1 MEAGDIVKVSIPLV
15 AGMAAGALLCNAAG
29 TAWRAAAAGISLA
42 AGTALIA
49 GCVFTRRRAGAAICA
64 AYLLLGLFCYCSRS
78 LLPPLPRGRKLDA
91 GWLSG
96 LIDALP
102 FSSERTSPLVKALL
116 TGDRSGLA
124 RDTIDSFRASGA
136 SHILALSGLHLGVIY
151 LVIARVFSIFGRSGV
166 AVALRS
172 LCCITLCGLYTS
184 MTGAGPSIV
193 RAFLFIT
200 IRETARLMPE
210 RRISSL
216 SVYALALTVQTV
228 LNPLVITSVGFQ
240 LSYLAMLGIFTVFP
254 VLESWYPA
262 TRRSARFDPVRK
274 IWVSAALAIS
284 CQLFTGP
291 LAWLRFGTF
300 PKYFL
305 LTNLIALPLT
315 EGLIVSALGAVI
327 LSSTGIGEVF
337 VRATDL
343 LAGLMMD
350 ALDVIAGM

>member
-1 MEAGDIVKVSIPLV
+1 MEAGDIVKVSVPLV
-15 AGMAAGALLCNAAG
+15 AGMAAGALLCDTAG
-29 TAWRAAAAGISLA
+29 MTGKAAAAGISLA
-42 AGTALIA
+42 AGAVLIA
-49 GCVFTRRRAGAAICA
+49 VCVSTRRRAGIPICA
-64 AYLLLGLFCYCSRS
+64 AYLLLGMFCYCSHS
-78 LLPPLPRGRKLDA
+78 LLPPLPRERILDA
-91 GWLSG
+91 GWLSE

-102 FSSERTSPLVKALL
+102 FSSERTAALVKALL

-124 RDTIDSFRASGA
+124 RDTVSSFRASGA
-136 SHILALSGLHLGVIY
+136 SHIMALSGLHLGMIY
-151 LVIARVFSIFGRSGV
+151 LVIARVFSIFGRSRV

-200 IRETARLMPE
+200 IRETVRLMPE
-210 RRISSL
+210 RRIGSL

-240 LSYLAMLGIFTVFP
+240 LSYLAMLGTFTVFP
-254 VLESWYPA
+254 VLENWYPA

-274 IWVSAALAIS
+274 IWVSAALALS

-291 LAWLRFGTF
+291 LVWLRFGTF

-315 EGLIVSALGAVI
+315 EGLILCALGAVI
-327 LSSTGIGEVF
+327 LSPTGIGGIF
-337 VRATDL
+337 VRAADL

-350 ALDVIAGM
+350 SLYVIAGM